1 MQKGITDADVWNM
14 DETWFRVGCGIAH
27 WVITMDAE
35 KKLLLS
41 DQHNR
46 EFLTASESSSG
57 GGVEIPP
64 MLILSGAATLEKWA
78 QEKDLDGE
86 ILLSTSL
93 TGFSNDELA
102 LKWLQNF

>member
-27 WVITMDAE
+27 WVITIDAE

-46 EFLTASESSSG
+46 EFLPHLRAAVVGGDSAHVNSEWCSYF
-57 GGVEIPP
+57 
-64 MLILSGAATLEKWA
+64 
-78 QEKDLDGE
+78 GE
-86 ILLSTSL
+86 MGSRKRS
-93 TGFSNDELA
+93 
-102 LKWLQNF
+102 